1 MLAPFCEGETAPEAV
16 VRLGQG
22 AAAWWAAQ
30 GAALTW
36 NGTLVLALGRD
47 RTELDRFARRTQSHA
62 RLDATGIAALEPLLA
77 GRFERALHVAPEAH
91 LNPRNALVALRKR
104 AAALHVT
111 FTTPGPAQGRII
123 DCRGLAARDTL
134 PDLRGVKG
142 EMMLL
147 HAPDIALHRPIR
159 LLHPRVPI
167 YLVPR
172 GQGVFMLGATMVES
186 AERGR
191 TTVRSVLELLSA
203 AYALHPDFAEAEV
216 VEIGA
221 DARPAFPDNCPRLQ
235 MRHGVLHLQV
245 AEGMPLIRVGTLI
258 ATPLNCLLV
267 LKDGPVKT
275 LADLKG
281 RKVGFSVAG
290 LEEAVLGAMLK
301 PHGLTMADVTLVNVN
316 WSLSP
321 ALMSGQVDAVIG
333 AFRNFELTQMALA
346 GVEGRCFYPEEEGVP
361 AYDELIYIANSKT
374 MDVAKTRRFL
384 AATERAAQ
392 FIVNHPKEAWAI
404 FAATSPELQD
414 ALNKQAWLDTLPRF
428 SQSPAA
434 LDAGRYAT
442 FETFLAGAGLVQGRR
457 AVSQLA
463 VDLGAK
469 E

>member
-1 MLAPFCEGETAPEAV
+1 MKATILGAGVMGLCTAVELAGRGAQVTVQDPSPDAGPHQCSWWAGGMLAPFCEGETAAESV

-22 AAAWWAAQ
+22 SAAWWAAQ
-30 GAALTW
+30 GAAVTW

-203 AYALHPDFAEAEV
+203 AYALHPAFAEAEV

-221 DARPAFPDNCPRLQ
+221 DARPAFPDNCPRLR
-235 MRHGVLHLQV
+235 MRHGVLHLNGLFRHGYLMAPV
-245 AEGMPLIRVGTLI
+245 LARM
-258 ATPLNCLLV
+258 AAAFLL
-267 LKDGPVKT
+267 DGET
-275 LADLKG
+275 
-281 RKVGFSVAG
+281 
-290 LEEAVLGAMLK
+290 
-301 PHGLTMADVTLVNVN
+301 
-316 WSLSP
+316 
-321 ALMSGQVDAVIG
+321 
-333 AFRNFELTQMALA
+333 
-346 GVEGRCFYPEEEGVP
+346 
-361 AYDELIYIANSKT
+361 
-374 MDVAKTRRFL
+374 
-384 AATERAAQ
+384 
-392 FIVNHPKEAWAI
+392 
-404 FAATSPELQD
+404 PELMD
-414 ALNKQAWLDTLPRF
+414 ENH
-428 SQSPAA
+428 S
-434 LDAGRYAT
+434 
-442 FETFLAGAGLVQGRR
+442 
-457 AVSQLA
+457 
-463 VDLGAK
+463 
-469 E
+469 